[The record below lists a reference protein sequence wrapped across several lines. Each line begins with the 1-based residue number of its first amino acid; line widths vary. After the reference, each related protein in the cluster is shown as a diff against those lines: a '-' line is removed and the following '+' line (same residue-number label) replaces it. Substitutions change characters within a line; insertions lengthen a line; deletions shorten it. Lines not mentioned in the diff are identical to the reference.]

1 MFTRHAL
8 KLSAAC
14 ALVLF
19 ARAGMAQTAA
29 APAPAKVAV
38 LNLQQA
44 VLQTAEIKKA
54 SAEMEAKYKPRQAE
68 MEKLQKDLQAL
79 QEKLQAGAGKLTP
92 QAEAEITAQG
102 QRKQRELQRLSEDLQ
117 GEVDRERNEIL
128 GRTSQK
134 MQAIVKQVADAKGVD
149 MVVEASNV
157 LYAKPAYDLTQ
168 DALAAYDKAYPV
180 K

>member
-1 MFTRHAL
+1 MFTRQAL
-8 KLSAAC
+8 GLSAAC

-38 LNLQQA
+38 MSLQQA
-44 VLQTAEIKKA
+44 VLETAEIKKA
-54 SAEMEAKYKPRQAE
+54 SADMEAKYKPRQAE
-68 MEKLQKDLQAL
+68 MEKLQKELQAL

-92 QAEAEITAQG
+92 QAEADITAQG
-102 QRKQRELQRLSEDLQ
+102 QRKQRELQRMSEDLQ
-117 GEVDRERNEIL
+117 GDVDRERNEIL
-128 GRTSQK
+128 ARASQK
-134 MQAIVKQVADAKGVD
+134 MQAIVKQVADAKGIDIVI
-149 MVVEASNV
+149 ESSNA
-157 LYAKPAYDLTQ
+157 LYAKPAYDLTK